1 MATSCPFTLVH
12 QREQLDP
19 RRVSEGD
26 QLTKSAGGKQ
36 DAFVAF
42 LPNSFHTGEK
52 ERGKKTE
59 AEPLLDKKK
68 LIQPGRA
75 GWEVCAVVVPL
86 VFSVMECFGGKAR
99 SCHGFP
105 AFGNSCDGDLAISG

>member
-68 LIQPGRA
+68 TDTTWEGRV
-75 GWEVCAVVVPL
+75 GGLCRCCAVGFLSDGMFWWKGEELPW
-86 VFSVMECFGGKAR
+86 FPCFWE
-99 SCHGFP
+99 
-105 AFGNSCDGDLAISG
+105 